1 MYFPDVAGI
10 TLALAQSRL
19 DAYLAAE
26 EAALSNRSYTIN
38 GRSLTRQDLSEI
50 RAGIDVWNS
59 RVQQLARSGS
69 LGPRLRL
76 AEPL

>member
-1 MYFPDVAGI
+1 VAGI

-38 GRSLTRQDLSEI
+38 GRSLTRQDLKEI
-50 RAGIDVWNS
+50 RAGIDIWNS
-59 RVQQLARSGS
+59 RVQRLEQSGT
-69 LGPRLRL
+69 LGIRLRL

>member
-1 MYFPDVAGI
+1 MAGI
-10 TLALAQSRL
+10 TLEFAQTRL

-26 EAALSNRSYTIN
+26 EAALANKAYTIN
-38 GRSLTRQDLSEI
+38 GRAFTRQDLDSI
-50 RAGIDVWNS
+50 RKGIEVWNG
-59 RVQQLARSGS
+59 RVERLSKGGG